1 MRSGTCG
8 GSLEACNRGVH
19 LMLSWLGKLAGS
31 LDEVFTLEEAG
42 KTLKRVVTLT
52 LDNGNKWQGTY
63 HYLRA

>member
-1 MRSGTCG
+1 
-8 GSLEACNRGVH
+8 
-19 LMLSWLGKLAGS
+19 MLSWLGKLAGS

-63 HYLRA
+63 HYQRA